1 MSNYQDVAKAFDL
14 NHAAK
19 EMSIRLFRAIKCML

>member
-19 EMSIRLFRAIKCML
+19 EMLSGSLEQLNACY